1 MWNDHF
7 LNFVMALGVVMII
20 AYGSFSYGEYVGEKD
35 SVISLDVEE
44 IQSVINLH
52 ECQRTNDHYLEK
64 ILELDKS
71 LEVVMEGRD
80 RYVEYLED
88 SLRSYQNED
97 EDEQ

>member
-20 AYGSFSYGEYVGEKD
+20 AYGSFSYGEYVSEKD
-35 SVISLDVEE
+35 FI
-44 IQSVINLH
+44 

-64 ILELDKS
+64 VLKLDKS